1 MGKNMAL
8 VEQSNW
14 ESVVLNSD
22 KPVLVDFSAEW
33 CGPCKMLDPIV
44 DELAGEYDGTL
55 TVVKIDA
62 DENPDI
68 VANYGVMGMP
78 TLMLFKNG
86 EVVERMVGFK
96 PKSKIVNKLVE
107 HL

>member
-68 VANYGVMGMP
+68 VTNYGVMGMP